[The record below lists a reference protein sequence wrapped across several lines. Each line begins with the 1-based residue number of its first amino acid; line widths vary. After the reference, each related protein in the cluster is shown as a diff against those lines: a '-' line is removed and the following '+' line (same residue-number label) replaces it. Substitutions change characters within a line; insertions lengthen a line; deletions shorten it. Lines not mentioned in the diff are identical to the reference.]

1 MMQCLVNIIKRHNTI
16 ADLFVPV
23 LLVMWI
29 AIQNIPGI
37 TVIGGIPA
45 VRVTLV
51 VPVAPAVVAGV
62 AVKKVIEK
70 ICF

>member
-1 MMQCLVNIIKRHNTI
+1 
-16 ADLFVPV
+16 
-23 LLVMWI
+23 MWI